1 LGTGE
6 AMKTLLLNLPL
17 RPESPLIQFPIGLA
31 FIASAIKRAGL
42 DLDILNIDGLRL
54 SEPEVETFLRR
65 HAYDVIC
72 LGTMVTGYSKV
83 KAITKLIRQVQ
94 PKATIV
100 VGNTVATSIPGILL
114 TRTETD
120 IAVMGE
126 GDETIVDLLGALANG
141 RPWDE
146 VPGICYLDGQ
156 RLVTTPA
163 RPAIKD
169 ISSIPMID
177 YSLWEMEIY
186 LANSPRWVH
195 EPCPIPRHEC
205 GACRST
211 PPGAAWG
218 IAPSAITTSR
228 ERPTGIAPIRSFS
241 TRSPG
246 CRPTTA

>member
-1 LGTGE
+1 
-6 AMKTLLLNLPL
+6 MKTLLLNLPL